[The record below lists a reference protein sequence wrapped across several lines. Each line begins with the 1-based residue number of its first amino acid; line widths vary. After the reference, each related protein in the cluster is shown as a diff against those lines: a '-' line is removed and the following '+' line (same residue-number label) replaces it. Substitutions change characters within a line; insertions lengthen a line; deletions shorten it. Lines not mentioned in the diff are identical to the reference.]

1 MLQQQP
7 HIVNIVWN
15 CYIKE
20 RSWWK
25 KTTIWENTDGCA
37 DQYRCATALY
47 LLSIL
52 YNAYNN
58 VIYRGFGTPE
68 HGKYIVY
75 GLNANEK
82 IFLTILMITV
92 QLPDASTN
100 ESQIVMHTS
109 MSNTYISQERVF

>member
-1 MLQQQP
+1 M
-7 HIVNIVWN
+7 
-15 CYIKE
+15 
-20 RSWWK
+20 S
-25 KTTIWENTDGCA
+25 
-37 DQYRCATALY
+37 
-47 LLSIL
+47 
-52 YNAYNN
+52 NAYNN

-82 IFLTILMITV
+82 MFLTILMITV

-109 MSNTYISQERVF
+109 MSNTYISQERVFKKHLSDSTQAHGLIAHRKYRKRASKHKWVECEYHV